1 MVCIADVPA
10 GHLLEPLCPPRCCG
24 RGRES
29 VSSVLGHKIKNGT
42 TIVIA
47 TKTASINQKNHP
59 LSKKNDGIPPAWAL
73 QCFGSLLAMA
83 FVLWPVSAKSAGA
96 GSQTDN
102 EDDEDVFFPQDGRML
117 LMVQMTLIII
127 AAIEL
132 SVEIMTSPWCNF
144 RQRTGTIPS

>member
-1 MVCIADVPA
+1 MF
-10 GHLLEPLCPPRCCG
+10 R
-24 RGRES
+24 
-29 VSSVLGHKIKNGT
+29 
-42 TIVIA
+42 
-47 TKTASINQKNHP
+47 
-59 LSKKNDGIPPAWAL
+59 LSPGY
-73 QCFGSLLAMA
+73 G
-83 FVLWPVSAKSAGA
+83 FVLWPVSAKTAGA

-102 EDDEDVFFPQDGRML
+102 EDDEDVFFPKDGRML